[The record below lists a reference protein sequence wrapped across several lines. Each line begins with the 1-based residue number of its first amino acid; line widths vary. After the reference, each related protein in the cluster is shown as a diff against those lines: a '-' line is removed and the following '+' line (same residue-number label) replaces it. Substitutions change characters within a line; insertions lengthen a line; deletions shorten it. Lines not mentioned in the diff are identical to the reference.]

1 MRSGNRPTSALAVPV
16 AALLAVA
23 LLAVAG
29 VTVLAAPVQTSSAEA
44 GTAAEAPTV
53 ADTPTA
59 ARAADGSYIS
69 WREHIIDDLAVGG
82 VALAGSDGLEMADLD
97 RDGHLD
103 IVSVH
108 ESDTTYDG
116 VPDGHVRIAY
126 GSADPDAWDLYT
138 LAEGEEAGAAEDVA
152 IADMNGDGYPDVVV
166 ACELAHLIYFEN
178 PGAKGRAAL
187 WKRVIPASTA
197 DRGSYIRVFL
207 ADFDG
212 DGRPEVVAANKGG
225 QNPPRGTTETHPVS
239 WFAVPDDPLD
249 GHAWVEHELA
259 RVIVPIN
266 SQPVDLDGDGDL
278 DVVAGSRMERR
289 IFWFEN
295 VSDDEIAFVEHRI
308 EVGPEAVVTGFNMDF
323 ADLSGDGRIDIAIRD
338 ERNGLS
344 WLEQPADP
352 AARWRPHTIGGLA
365 PDRLVGFVLTD
376 INGDGRLDA
385 FSGAY
390 SQDPRDSDAPELA
403 PDHRAGRL
411 AWFEHPG
418 DPAGTWIRHDVSRR
432 VRGMF
437 DKFLVR
443 DMDGDGDVDLIGTRG
458 NSVPYDG
465 VFWLEQVRTPEPSP
479 AFDQAREKE
488 SRQLPLPGK
497 SH

>member
-1 MRSGNRPTSALAVPV
+1 MSGPAARGGLVRSGSRLLPALAVPL
-16 AALLAVA
+16 AALLTGVGEAA
-23 LLAVAG
+23 PPEAPQSSGAPTTVAG
-29 VTVLAAPVQTSSAEA
+29 T
-44 GTAAEAPTV
+44 PTV
-53 ADTPTA
+53 

-126 GSADPDAWDLYT
+126 GSDHPDVWDLYT
-138 LAEGEEAGAAEDVA
+138 LAEGEEAGAAEDLA
-152 IADMNGDGYPDVVV
+152 IGDMNGDGYPDVVV

-178 PGAKGRAAL
+178 PGAKGRAAR
-187 WKRVIPASTA
+187 WERVVPSATL

-207 ADFDG
+207 ADFDD

-239 WFAVPDDPLD
+239 WFAIPDDPLD
-249 GHAWVEHELA
+249 GDAWAEHELA

-278 DVVAGSRMERR
+278 DVVGGSRMERR

-295 VSDDEIAFVEHRI
+295 VSDDAIAFVEHRI
-308 EVGPEAVVTGFNMDF
+308 EIEPDAVVTGFNMDF

-352 AARWRPHTIGGLA
+352 AAAWRQRTIGGLA

-376 INGDGRLDA
+376 INGDGHLDA

-390 SQDPRDSDAPELA
+390 SQDPRDFDATEITPS
-403 PDHRAGRL
+403 HRAGRL

-437 DKFLVR
+437 DLFLVR

-465 VFWLEQVRTPEPSP
+465 VFWLEQVRTPDPRP

-488 SRQLPLPGK
+488 SRQLPLPET
-497 SH
+497 H